1 MKKRLLISALFLSIS
16 SLYAKDMVQMLD
28 EILNTN
34 PLIIEKV
41 KSYNSL
47 KEDNRIL
54 KDGYYPKI
62 DLTIGVGFERT
73 DKTEQANTA
82 PDKLTNFQVYQNS
95 IKLTQ
100 NLFNGYA
107 TTYKIK
113 EQEYRLLS
121 ASYDYIQKV
130 NDISFE
136 FIKNYIEVLRNKE
149 LVANSQKNV
158 DIDEDILKKVKQ
170 LYESGLTTLSEVNK
184 VESSLALAKS
194 NLVVAQN
201 TFENVKL
208 NLEKTLGRKID
219 IESMQTPIMD
229 ISDISSLK
237 EALVYAIKHNPSI
250 LISNYNIKLSKAV
263 YGEKKSAYYPSLDLE
278 VSQTYSKNLSASEGK
293 TDAFKA
299 MLYLKYNLFNGS
311 SKDANMQ
318 KSISDLQKE
327 YANRNNL
334 KRTLIEK
341 LSLAWV
347 AYKKLQEQLKHLKR
361 YEEFSNK
368 TLELYSREYDLGRRS
383 LLDLLSAQN
392 DLIGANTQIINAKYN
407 ILFAKY
413 RILDAMGILVLK
425 VLHKDMLDNLK
436 DIKKDSF
443 IFSIDQ
449 DRDLIPDTVDLCDNS
464 AKDSLKDSFGCSY
477 YDKNIFQI
485 ERYTGFSFY
494 DKNAT
499 LDKDSSKKLQLLFL
513 QLMPYGFKN
522 MKFEI
527 YSNASYKDLN
537 SSALRELSQKRA
549 INITDRLLKL
559 GVKDENIKVFVNTD
573 DMPLIVNDNK
583 ANYSLHIVVRKL
595 RKEEVR

>member
-1 MKKRLLISALFLSIS
+1 M
-16 SLYAKDMVQMLD
+16 
-28 EILNTN
+28 
-34 PLIIEKV
+34 
-41 KSYNSL
+41 
-47 KEDNRIL
+47 
-54 KDGYYPKI
+54 
-62 DLTIGVGFERT
+62 
-73 DKTEQANTA
+73 A

-149 LVANSQKNV
+149 LVVNSQKNV

-464 AKDSLKDSFGCSY
+464 AQDSLKDSFGCSY

-583 ANYSLHIVVRKL
+583 ANNSLHIVVRKL